1 MMKIITVL
9 NKMYYVPPTYY
20 WIDKNIYDNVK
31 IELLKR
37 LEINKKIYYDNLK
50 TTYKNNLIEKGP
62 EYIEYKSNLIKTI
75 LLDYAHNNPNKR
87 GKDLLDSIFDKWNQN
102 KMIKEKTKIIVYER
116 TINNITKYEKVINNI
131 EEIMMLISLNILEN
145 Y

>member
-1 MMKIITVL
+1 MKIITVL

-31 IELLKR
+31 VELLKR

-50 TTYKNNLIEKGP
+50 TTNKNNLIEKGP

-75 LLDYAHNNPNKR
+75 LLEYAHNNPNRR

-102 KMIKEKTKIIVYER
+102 KMIKEKTRIIVYER